1 MFFEQLGRGRF
12 PEFQPLVSGY
22 KGRYD
27 LYGKLERRNCVVEFK
42 FDLAGLFRAFSD
54 EKKMFDEINLV
65 VAWDISER
73 DRKLVANRGLTLS
86 AIETG
91 ILNPEREDSQRHSGS

>member
-1 MFFEQLGRGRF
+1 
-12 PEFQPLVSGY
+12 
-22 KGRYD
+22 

-42 FDLAGLFRAFSD
+42 FDLAGLFRDFSD

-91 ILNPEREDSQRHSGS
+91 ILNPGARRFPEAQWKLNIDGVRSIDVLCIKKLLKPGA